1 MQVPY
6 NVFGMNHVTRI
17 WSLNLEDELL
27 MSKLKWILSIIFIE
41 SPLEQVLRHSDNYSR
56 TLQKPSTTASQG
68 KETSDENFDLI
79 WDKVLK
85 DANAFQFIQAPLPR
99 KGNCISNILLGKKTS
114 AYDDVCDVNTSK
126 DVSIV
131 MSSTRWLTG

>member
-1 MQVPY
+1 
-6 NVFGMNHVTRI
+6 
-17 WSLNLEDELL
+17 

-85 DANAFQFIQAPLPR
+85 DANTFQFIQAPLPR
-99 KGNCISNILLGKKTS
+99 KGNWISNILLGKKTS